1 MNTKRGMAQLLGRL
15 GLCALVGVSLL
26 GLPQLT
32 QASPGCQALNVS
44 GSLGPYQYVQLLT
57 NDQQVNAGDA
67 VTLTTSGSAYYGGS
81 WLQMVD
87 NGGTVSGTESGSGAG
102 ADNLESNESSGTIT
116 YSITCTSV
124 GATVSSVSPAF
135 GTSGTTVILSG
146 SGLWGTTAVSF
157 GGIPA
162 TNISTSYGSGG
173 AAQVTVTAPNGAGSV
188 PISVTT
194 DAGTFSGGTFTF
206 TPPTA
211 NPVSAAV
218 SYNSSNNPIT
228 LNISGNATSVAIGT
242 TPAHGTARASGTSIT
257 YTPAG
262 GYSGPDS
269 FTYSASNAA
278 GMSAPAMVAIT
289 VNPPPAPTV
298 VAVSA
303 TTQYNTATNINLT
316 SEISGAEISAVTV
329 ASGPSHGTA
338 SVSGNTV
345 TYTPASTFYGGTDS
359 FTYTATNPGGTS
371 LPATVTITVGQP
383 GAPTAAAASATTPY
397 NTAAS
402 INLASAIAGVDI
414 TAVNIAGSPSHG
426 TVSVSGETV
435 TYTPSSTFY
444 GGTDSFTYTATNPTG
459 TSAPAT
465 VTVTVGQPGVPT
477 AAAASATTP
486 YNTVAGINLASAIAG
501 VDITAVNIAGSPSHG
516 TVSVSGETVTYTPSS
531 TFYGGTDSFTYTAT
545 NPSGTSMPATVTVA
559 VGHPA
564 IPTVAAASATT
575 PYDTATSINLTSA
588 ITGVDVTALNIASSP
603 SHGTVSVS
611 GETVTYTPSST
622 FYGGTDSF
630 TYTAIN
636 PSGHSAPA
644 TITVTVTP
652 LSVPNAAP
660 LSVVTSKGTNVLID
674 ASAEA
679 NSTQPLTGAH
689 VATQPTHGTAT
700 ASGEQILYTPA
711 AGFVG
716 TDTFGY
722 QLSNHFG
729 ASTPGTITVTVTAAG
744 TPAGLSRTVT
754 TQAGSPVSVNL
765 ASVASGTYVSSA
777 LLGLS
782 PASAGNASVSQP
794 ATLTFTPTSTFHG
807 LVQITAVLIA
817 SNGQSQ
823 IEDVL
828 VLVNNQPDPSRNP
841 DVLGLVEAQAMQAER
856 FAQDQLSNIQSRLD
870 SLHDGNGTASFSNNL
885 SISMNGKSLQ
895 APTGAGANGLQ
906 ASNAGASSFPGQRS
920 GMGASES
927 MDGAPAFADQSSQGH
942 ASAPA
947 PQASSGLGTWV
958 DGTANFGAFD
968 AYRQAAG
975 FDSDTIAVNT
985 GVDQRIGE
993 HALIGISVGYNHD
1006 NSEVANDGTRS
1017 VAKGYS
1023 AALYGSYQ
1031 PTAHMYV
1038 DGVVGGGGLSFDSSR
1053 YAADSQTDLIG
1064 HRNGD
1069 QWFASLTAGY
1079 EYHAGT
1085 WTMSPYGRFAWSV
1098 SSLNSF
1104 SETGDVTDALT
1115 YGAQTLRTSQA
1126 IAGFRASGKIPFGD
1140 VLFMPHVRLEL
1151 GHGFQG
1157 TTDTTLSYAFV
1168 PSAGS
1173 WNVLAN
1179 PYSANGA
1186 SLLGAFGGDFQIRND
1201 LQITTEYQYIL
1212 MPHSHDQ
1219 GIQLGLHKQF

>member
-57 NDQQVNAGDA
+57 NDQPVNAGDA

-102 ADNLESNESSGTIT
+102 ADNLESNESSGTIAYT
-116 YSITCTSV
+116 ITCTSV

-289 VNPPPAPTV
+289 VNPPPAPTI

-444 GGTDSFTYTATNPTG
+444 GGADSFTYTATNPTG

-545 NPSGTSMPATVTVA
+545 NPSGTSTPATVTVT

-564 IPTVAAASATT
+564 IPTAAAASATT

-716 TDTFGY
+716 TDTFSY

-729 ASTPGTITVTVTAAG
+729 PSTPGTITVTVTAAG
-744 TPAGLSRTVT
+744 SAAGLSRTVT

-817 SNGQSQ
+817 SNGQAQ

-870 SLHDGNGTASFSNNL
+870 SLHDGNGTARFSNNL

-895 APTGAGANGLQ
+895 APAGAGANGLP

-942 ASAPA
+942 ASAPTA
-947 PQASSGLGTWV
+947 QVSSGLGTWV

-1151 GHGFQG
+1151 GHDFQG

-1173 WNVLAN
+1173 WNVLTN
-1179 PYSANGA
+1179 PYSANGT